1 MQLFHFKTIRAK
13 ILSSFFV
20 IVVLFAVF
28 NTYNYVSY
36 NNILSTSKE
45 ITDAELP
52 LLMASEKLAA
62 SIHVRSSA
70 AKSYVMTGDPKY
82 KDIFNE
88 YIKTADENSEIIKGL
103 YTSKELD
110 ALIEKAIA
118 WREFVEKDVFQE
130 FDTGNVEL
138 AVTNLNKADAGALE
152 VRVGYEKLTEEREE
166 NISAFSDGLV
176 SQSRNAQAM
185 GMLIG
190 CMVTLISIILAFT
203 TARNISI
210 PVKKVIN
217 YISQMSK
224 GDISQEPIQA
234 RLQDEIGTLMR
245 STNHLNE
252 RLQTMIG
259 SLQTVSDNVAS
270 SSEELA
276 QSALEVKTGSNQIAT
291 TMQELAEGSESQA
304 SNASDLAVM
313 MDAFIVNVNEATKE
327 GVQLQSHSKNVQE
340 LTVAGQGLMNSS
352 TEQMRAIDRMVQES
366 VTKVEGLSEQSK
378 EITRL
383 VSVID
388 NIASQTNLLALNA
401 AIEAARAGE
410 HGKGFAVVADEVRK
424 LAEQVSFSVID
435 ISTIVSGI
443 QAETVDVT
451 TCLQVGYDEVK
462 RGTAQM
468 TYTGETFESIA
479 GAVNNMFANIETIS
493 GNLQG
498 IAETSTNINRA
509 IDEIAAISEQSAAGV
524 QQTSATIEE
533 TASTMDEVARSVNML
548 AQMAE
553 QMNDQVK
560 QFKL

>member
-1 MQLFHFKTIRAK
+1 MQFFHFKTIRAK

-28 NTYNYVSY
+28 NTYNFASY
-36 NNILSTSKE
+36 KNILSTSKE
-45 ITDAELP
+45 ITDEELP
-52 LLMASEKLAA
+52 LLMASEKIAA
-62 SIHVRSSA
+62 SIHVRISA
-70 AKSYVMTGDPKY
+70 AKSYVMTGDPQY
-82 KDIFNE
+82 KDTFNE
-88 YIKTADENSEIIKGL
+88 YIKIAEENSEIIKGL
-103 YTSKELD
+103 YNSNELES
-110 ALIEKAIA
+110 LIEKATT
-118 WREFVEKDVFQE
+118 WREFVETDVFQE
-130 FDTGNVEL
+130 YDKGNVEL
-138 AVTNLNKADAGALE
+138 AIVNVNSADVVAIE
-152 VRVGYEKLTEEREE
+152 VRQGYEKLAMGSEA
-166 NISAFSDGLV
+166 NISEFSDGLV
-176 SQSRNAQAM
+176 SQSRNAQVI
-185 GMLIG
+185 GMVIG
-190 CMVTLISIILAFT
+190 IMVTLISIILAFT

-217 YISQMSK
+217 YISQMAK
-224 GDISQEPIQA
+224 GDISQEPMQA

-259 SLQTVSDNVAS
+259 SLQSVSDNVAS
-270 SSEELA
+270 NSEELA
-276 QSALEVKTGSNQIAT
+276 QSALEVKTGSNQIAL

-313 MDAFIVNVNEATKE
+313 MDNFIVNVNEASKE

-340 LTVAGQGLMNSS
+340 LTIAGQGLMSS
-352 TEQMRAIDRMVQES
+352 SVEQMLAIDRIVQES

-443 QAETVDVT
+443 QAETVNVT
-451 TCLQVGYDEVK
+451 TSLQAGYAEVK

-468 TYTGETFESIA
+468 RYTGETFENIA

-493 GNLQG
+493 SNLQG

-533 TASTMDEVARSVNML
+533 TASTMDEVSRSVDML

>member
-28 NTYNYVSY
+28 NTYNYNSY
-36 NNILSTSKE
+36 NNILSTSKD
-45 ITDAELP
+45 ITEAELP

-62 SIHVRSSA
+62 SIHVRASA
-70 AKSYVMTGDPKY
+70 AKSYVMTGDSQY
-82 KDIFNE
+82 KDTFNE
-88 YIKTADENSEIIKGL
+88 YIKIAEENSKIIKGL
-103 YTSKELD
+103 YTSKELES
-110 ALIEKAIA
+110 LIEKATT
-118 WREFVEKDVFQE
+118 WREFVEIDVFQE
-130 FDTGNVEL
+130 YDNGNVEL
-138 AVTNLNKADAGALE
+138 AIANLNKADVDAIE
-152 VRVGYEKLTEEREE
+152 VRKGYEQLALGHEE
-166 NISAFSDGLV
+166 NISEFSDGLV
-176 SQSRNAQAM
+176 SQSRHAQII
-185 GMLIG
+185 GMFIG
-190 CMVTLISIILAFT
+190 CMLTLISIILAFT

-217 YISQMSK
+217 YISQMAK

-252 RLQTMIG
+252 RLQSMIG

-270 SSEELA
+270 SSDELA
-276 QSALEVKTGSNQIAT
+276 QSALEVKTGSNQIAL

-313 MDAFIVNVNEATKE
+313 MDDFLVNVNEASKE
-327 GVQLQSHSKNVQE
+327 GIELQSHSKIVQQ
-340 LTVAGQGLMNSS
+340 LTVAGQGLMTSS
-352 TEQMRAIDRMVQES
+352 TEQMRVIDQIVQES
-366 VTKVEGLSEQSK
+366 VRKVEGLSEQSK

-388 NIASQTNLLALNA
+388 NIANQTNLLALNA

-410 HGKGFAVVADEVRK
+410 QGKGFAVVADEVRK

-435 ISTIVSGI
+435 ISSIVSGI

-451 TCLQVGYDEVK
+451 TSLQSGYEEVK

-468 TYTGETFESIA
+468 TYTGETFENIA

-493 GNLQG
+493 DNFQG
-498 IAETSTNINRA
+498 IAQASTNINRA
-509 IDEIAAISEQSAAGV
+509 IDKIAAISEQSAAGV

-533 TASTMDEVARSVNML
+533 TASTMEGVARSVDML
-548 AQMAE
+548 AEMAE
-553 QMNDQVK
+553 QMNEQVK